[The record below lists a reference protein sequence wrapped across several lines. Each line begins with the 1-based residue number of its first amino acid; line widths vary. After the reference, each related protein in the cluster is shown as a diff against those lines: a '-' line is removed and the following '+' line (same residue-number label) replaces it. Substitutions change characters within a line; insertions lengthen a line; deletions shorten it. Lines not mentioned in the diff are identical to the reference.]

1 MIKKRLI
8 LLLGILSLQACQ
20 SLYTSH
26 GAGNISHVVNPASH
40 QCEAGRI
47 LNAGVV
53 EPEVTACDQPVR
65 LLPQRVGPAAE
76 KPAMTHRWW
85 GSVSFHGE
93 MAIDNPKQAGYIT
106 PDPITARISD
116 RGVRIM
122 GIPSGLRAGEKEY
135 AYRIPEP
142 FREVFDGMAIGHS
155 GKESLDAYLKDYSD
169 GSVTVEWR
177 SASGPAF
184 EATFVHGS
192 PYVYFTVH
200 QGDLVLRTHGDDNA
214 AKGIFQRDDTS
225 LGIWTEAAGNRNY
238 YLLVG
243 PDATRFSEV
252 DATSIRVHNT
262 SKQLTLA
269 LLPLTAGEPDAA
281 MIETFSAYAL
291 HRIDEVLID
300 YAVDRTN
307 NHVTVTHQY
316 RFNGHSVN
324 TLAGML
330 PLHWKN
336 SAQPT
341 TVYRVRSARGLT
353 KFAATD
359 HFSYTLPF
367 VGVLPFFPA
376 GIGDY
381 DEAQLRTLIR
391 EFVSQD
397 PAQWNPHTDT
407 YWSGKMVGKVAELAA
422 IARDHD
428 MVAEAD
434 QLIAWLKAELQDWFR
449 ADTSGTLDTSKYF
462 VYDNNWNT
470 LLGFDESFGAHQQL
484 NDHHFHY
491 GYFVRAA
498 AEICRVEPGWCSD
511 KQYGPMVELLI
522 RDYAAGRHDPLFP
535 YLRNF
540 DPAYGFSWASGNAN
554 FVLGNNN
561 ESTSEAANAY
571 GAIILYGLITG
582 RQDLVDRGIYLHAS
596 STAAYWEYW
605 NNIDRYTD
613 KGSDYDNFPPDYTKP
628 TTSII
633 WGNGHVF
640 TTWFSEAYAHIL
652 GIQGLPL
659 SPLVLHIGQYADY
672 LEDYVTLGL
681 AESTNGRPSGLPAN
695 QWPDVW
701 WNIWAMSNGE
711 AAAEDFA
718 SRAFNYQP
726 EDGETKAHTYHWIH
740 TYKQLGHLATGTGA
754 LTASS
759 PAAVA
764 FDKDGVRTYI
774 AYNFDSAPTRVTFSD
789 GMALTVPAN
798 DFQIK
803 TNAQVSDPAPAPA
816 TGKAEGQNK
825 N

>member
-1 MIKKRLI
+1 MIKIRWV
-8 LLLGILSLQACQ
+8 LLLSALSLTQACQ
-20 SLYTSH
+20 SVFTSY
-26 GAGNISHVVNPASH
+26 GAGNVSHAINPASY
-40 QCEAGRI
+40 QCDAGQI

-53 EPEVTACDQPVR
+53 ERNASACDAPTR
-65 LLPQRVGPAAE
+65 LYPQRVSPAADR
-76 KPAMTHRWW
+76 PTMTHRWW
-85 GSVSFHGE
+85 GSIPFHGE
-93 MAIDNPKQAGYIT
+93 MITGNPNHAGYIT
-106 PDPITARISD
+106 PDPITARISE
-116 RGVRIM
+116 RGARLL
-122 GIPSGLRAGEKEY
+122 GIPSGLRAGDKEY

-142 FREVFDGMAIGHS
+142 YSDVFDGMAIGTS
-155 GKESLDAYLKDYSD
+155 AGDQLQAYLKDFSD
-169 GSVTVEWR
+169 GSVTVQWHSETT
-177 SASGPAF
+177 PVM

-192 PYVYFTVH
+192 PYVYFTALH
-200 QGDLVLRTHGDDNA
+200 GELILRTHAADGDQ
-214 AKGIFQRDDTS
+214 KGIFHRDDDT
-225 LGIWTEAAGNRNY
+225 LGLWTDVAGNRNY
-238 YLLVG
+238 FLLVG
-243 PDATRFSEV
+243 DESARFSGV
-252 DATSIRVHNT
+252 TGADIRVNHT
-262 SKQLTLA
+262 RQLTVA
-269 LLPLTAGEPDAA
+269 LLPLSQGTPDEA
-281 MIETFSAYAL
+281 MIKTFTTHA
-291 HRIDEVLID
+291 RQPVDEVHID
-300 YAVDRTN
+300 YAVNRSN
-307 NHVTVTHQY
+307 NQVTITHQY
-316 RFNGHSVN
+316 RFNGNSVT

-341 TVYRVRSARGLT
+341 TDYRVRSARGLT

-359 HFSYTLPF
+359 RFSYTLPF

-381 DEAQLRTLIR
+381 DPAQLRALIT
-391 EFVSQD
+391 EFVSQG
-397 PAQWNPHTDT
+397 PAQWNTYADT
-407 YWSGKMVGKVAELAA
+407 YWTGKMLGRAAELAA
-422 IARDHD
+422 IARDHG

-434 QLIAWLKAELQDWFR
+434 QLIDWLKREMEDWFR
-449 ADTSGTLDTSKYF
+449 ADTNGDLDTSKYF
-462 VYDNNWNT
+462 VYDQDWST
-470 LLGFDESFGAHQQL
+470 LLGFNESFFAHQQL

-498 AEICRVEPGWCSD
+498 AEVCRVEPEWCGD

-522 RDYAAGRHDPLFP
+522 RDYAAGRDDPLFP

-582 RQDLVDRGIYLHAS
+582 QQELVDRGIYLHAS
-596 STAAYWEYW
+596 STASYWEYW
-605 NNIDRYTD
+605 NNIDRYTN
-613 KGSDYDNFPPDYTKP
+613 KGADYDNFPPEYSKP

-659 SPLVLHIGQYADY
+659 SPLVLHIGQHADY
-672 LEDYVTLGL
+672 LEDYIALGL
-681 AESTNGRPSGLPAN
+681 SESPNGKPSGLPDN

-711 AAAEDFA
+711 AAAADFA
-718 SRAFNYQP
+718 SRQFSYRS
-726 EDGETKAHTYHWIH
+726 EDGETKAHTYHWIY

-764 FDKDGVRTYI
+764 FTKDGVTTYI
-774 AYNFDSAPTRVTFSD
+774 AYNVGSAPDLVTFSD
-789 GMALTVPAN
+789 GMALNVPGHG
-798 DFQIK
+798 FRIK
-803 TNAQVSDPAPAPA
+803 TSSR
-816 TGKAEGQNK
+816 
-825 N
+825 